1 MFYKTVK
8 DLIATK
14 CEASGDGWKSR
25 RFLLAEDGLPFSLH
39 ETTVAAGTE
48 LHLNYQNHSESV
60 YCIAGKASVE
70 EISNNRVLPIEPGT
84 FYSAG
89 IGDEHI
95 LRIEEETKFLCIFE
109 PALKGIEEAD

>member
-1 MFYKTVK
+1 MIF
-8 DLIATK
+8 AR
-14 CEASGDGWKSR
+14 EPASQRGEPA
-25 RFLLAEDGLPFSLH
+25 LLVGGRWPPFSLH

-60 YCIAGKASVE
+60 YCVAGKATVE
-70 EISNNRVLPIEPGT
+70 DISKNRILPIEPGT

-95 LRIEEETKFLCIFE
+95 LRIEKDTMFLCIFE